1 MPNSTQKE
9 FRRLVAAELGKRFV
23 LPVCCPLWVVKLVC
37 KVSETIGM
45 LTLKPSTLNGD
56 KYKIMKQRN
65 WLVDVSDAQNDF
77 GFSPK
82 YDLAAGV
89 KEAIAWY
96 KQVGWL

>member
-1 MPNSTQKE
+1 M
-9 FRRLVAAELGKRFV
+9 
-23 LPVCCPLWVVKLVC
+23 LPVCCPLGVVKLGC

>member
-1 MPNSTQKE
+1 M
-9 FRRLVAAELGKRFV
+9 GKRFV